1 MEWPTASIKM
11 DSSDER
17 FKKITM
23 RGKYF
28 RQLNNDNEDLRREAA
43 AIEHGMNKGADS
55 EDDSQ
60 SSTPTNEGS
69 DDAVAQVLASTKG
82 SSKNPF
88 GTISSKRRRNARLL
102 ADIHDDPN
110 AGNGSASTPGGA
122 TANTSMPTSKN
133 GAAGSSSAAGAAP
146 SSDKKVRRKK
156 GEGKP
161 GATGEKPNGGVRKAR
176 SSSRPSVTSPAV
188 GSPEQALAEYS
199 KTASMAN
206 GSTSSTTNG
215 SSPRAQAGL
224 KAPTDVEVPI
234 SVVQMNLA
242 HLELQD
248 ARAKTK
254 DLESRLSRV
263 SNEKRTKEVE
273 LATALARIKALELAK
288 SPSKEEI
295 ESTKMTARN
304 LQKSI
309 DAYKVEQDELEQLR
323 NAVRNELR
331 AKNGEELVSSSDS
344 EDDDESTSSDSDGDT
359 RDAEGQDADFE
370 EKWLVDTN
378 EVARV
383 LAERRKNQRKKRG
396 GSSSSNI
403 KPPSP
408 RGDVPKKPSLLD
420 GGAPGSSDSVTKKRR
435 EKSSSSS
442 AKLAAEQRTVDA
454 IPWFKTYYLQ
464 ACQTLGVRVL
474 DDLVLVLDRASSKGR
489 RIMELD
495 LNNYNLSS
503 QDIMALARAFSST
516 SVELAKLDAEI
527 SPPVVSNVFDPVAMD
542 LSHNSVTS
550 GRVFVELM
558 MASTTNSVV
567 ALDVGFNQW
576 GPKAALEFS
585 EALSS
590 YPHLVTFKCAQN
602 DLGPK
607 AGALLFKA
615 LLGCK
620 NLEVLDVSNNALTER
635 VAPALATVI
644 TTCPLTT
651 LVIKYNKFKATGV
664 KKIAAAIAMNSTL
677 TELDLTSI
685 GISEK
690 SKEIVDILE
699 ARQNLAKLS
708 LGFNKLPSSFIPRFT
723 SFTAK
728 QTKLVHVDLRGLE
741 LASKHL
747 RQVIDALAV
756 NCSGTLEE
764 LVLNGN
770 VLDAKCM
777 ELLIDYVTRTQNLH
791 SIGLR
796 GCALPKKSL
805 IELLGTIKHSTI
817 VKAIDLSGNNFND
830 RRILDALSSCL
841 QANATLTIM
850 GLAAC
855 KIDAKLIGSVGQA
868 LQFNKRL
875 EKLHIDGNKLGERG
889 LTEFANGLAGNEVLR
904 VVSIRTCGVSAR
916 GLLAFLS
923 VITAKSQVEVLDVG
937 DNNLPNANKAFLD
950 RVAQYDALSVKF

>member
-1 MEWPTASIKM
+1 
-11 DSSDER
+11 
-17 FKKITM
+17 M

-43 AIEHGMNKGADS
+43 AIEHGLNKGADS

-69 DDAVAQVLASTKG
+69 DDAVAAVLASTKG

-88 GTISSKRRRNARLL
+88 GTIRSKRRRNARLL
-102 ADIHDDPN
+102 ADIHDEPN
-110 AGNGSASTPGGA
+110 AGTGSAPTPGGSA
-122 TANTSMPTSKN
+122 TTAPIPISKN
-133 GAAGSSSAAGAAP
+133 GAAGSSAAAGTAP
-146 SSDKKVRRKK
+146 SGDKKVRRKK
-156 GEGKP
+156 GDGKSAP
-161 GATGEKPNGGVRKAR
+161 TGEKPNGGVKKAR
-176 SSSRPSVTSPAV
+176 SGSKSNVVSPAV

-206 GSTSSTTNG
+206 GSASSTING
-215 SSPRAQAGL
+215 SSPHTQSAL
-224 KAPTDVEVPI
+224 KAPTDVDVPI

-254 DLESRLSRV
+254 DLESRLSRL
-263 SNEKRTKEVE
+263 SNEKRTKETE
-273 LATALARIKALELAK
+273 LASALARIKSLEMAK

-309 DAYKVEQDELEQLR
+309 DAYKVEQDQLEQLR

-331 AKNGEELVSSSDS
+331 TKNGEEIISSSDS
-344 EDDDESTSSDSDGDT
+344 EEDDESSSSDSDG

-370 EKWLVDTN
+370 EKWLVDKD

-396 GSSSSNI
+396 GSSSSNL
-403 KPPSP
+403 KPSSP
-408 RGDVPKKPSLLD
+408 RGNGDVPKKPSLLD

-464 ACQTLGVRVL
+464 ACQTLGVRAL
-474 DDLVLVLDRASSKGR
+474 DDLILVLDRASSKGR

-542 LSHNSVTS
+542 LSHNMVTS

-558 MASTTNSVV
+558 MASTTNSCV

-590 YPHLVTFKCAQN
+590 YSHLQTFKCAQN
-602 DLGPK
+602 NLGPK

-635 VAPALATVI
+635 VAPALANVI
-644 TTCPLTT
+644 TTCPITT
-651 LVIKYNKFKATGV
+651 LVIKYNKFKASGV
-664 KKIAAAIAMNSTL
+664 KKIAAAIAMNSTI

-685 GISEK
+685 GINEK

-699 ARQNLAKLS
+699 ARQNLTKLS

-728 QTKLVHVDLRGLE
+728 QTKLVHVDLRGLD

-796 GCALPKKSL
+796 GCAVPKKSL
-805 IELLGTIKHSTI
+805 IEFLGTIKHSTI

-830 RRILDALSSCL
+830 RRILDALNSCL
-841 QANATLTIM
+841 QANATLTIV

-889 LTEFANGLAGNEVLR
+889 LNEFANGLAGNEVLR

-916 GLLAFLS
+916 GLLSFLS